1 MTTSGLIVM
10 LLSVGTVTVLFGW
23 CIYKV
28 LSTPHETEK
37 VHGVE
42 FHTPDIDT
50 DSD

>member
-23 CIYKV
+23 CIWKV
-28 LSTPHETEK
+28 LTTPQETDK

-42 FHTPDIDT
+42 FHTPDMDK
-50 DSD
+50 DS